1 MPLTLDI
8 LNTNTMKIWFDLLTL
23 TSLTIIGFVMF
34 YVALPLLLVDN
45 LVIQVIGLVILIG
58 LSYAVFKIINLLSNG
73 IIVKNILK
81 KF

>member
-1 MPLTLDI
+1 
-8 LNTNTMKIWFDLLTL
+8 MKIWFDLLTL